1 MRVWQVEFPVRRFR
15 SLSGFTLQ
23 DRFLVYQH
31 RRQAVVP
38 QSIWHQCLEVLRDEF
53 PAQQF
58 NTWLRPLQPQL
69 DEGNLVLFAPNRFV
83 MDWVNQKYLRRIE
96 EVIKDLEG
104 GQAPRVNMKVGSA
117 QRETGSQGNSRSG
130 PAAGRQAGLVPR
142 SVPVTEDS
150 SGLVT
155 EEERGVA
162 ASVPPSSSASRRSSV
177 QVEGDIKHQS

>member
-1 MRVWQVEFPVRRFR
+1 M
-15 SLSGFTLQ
+15 
-23 DRFLVYQH
+23 
-31 RRQAVVP
+31 P

-117 QRETGSQGNSRSG
+117 SR
-130 PAAGRQAGLVPR
+130 PA
-142 SVPVTEDS
+142 
-150 SGLVT
+150 
-155 EEERGVA
+155 
-162 ASVPPSSSASRRSSV
+162 
-177 QVEGDIKHQS
+177 